1 MLAQFLSNIDS
12 NFTFLK
18 GKRLLLA
25 CSGGVDSVVLTHL
38 CVGANLDITLAHCN
52 FNLRGKESDDDALF
66 VKDLANQLEIDF
78 KTKSFDTKKYAQT
91 YKGSI
96 QMLARELRYRW
107 FDEIMDT
114 EGFDYVMT
122 AHHAD
127 DSVETFLINLSRG
140 TGIDGLSGI
149 PIKNRRVVRPL
160 LSFSRKAIL
169 DYANAEHIDW
179 REDSSNAESKYLR
192 NKIRQEIVPRL
203 KELHPTFLENFKGTQ
218 THLLQTSVIIQNHI
232 DKLKDSLFEKGEGH
246 FKINIDSLTKLEPI
260 DAYLYRLFNEYGFTE
275 WEDVNGLLNS
285 MSGKEVQS
293 NTHRLVKDREYLLLS
308 KKEDKNNEIFVVSE
322 GAGSIDFP
330 VQLKIEEVKTL
341 EETAKNVVFLDK
353 EKLNYP
359 LMLRNWEKGDYFYPF
374 GMKGKKKLSKFF
386 KDEKVDVLSKEKQW
400 LLCSDN
406 NIVWVIGRR
415 PDERYKVDDSTR
427 NILKITFSV

>member
-1 MLAQFLSNIDS
+1 MLAQFLSYIDS

-66 VKDLANQLEIDF
+66 VQDLANQLEIDF

-96 QMLARELRYRW
+96 QMIARELRYRW

-149 PIKNRRVVRPL
+149 PAMNEKIVRPL

-203 KELHPTFLENFKGTQ
+203 KELHPTFLENFKKTQ
-218 THLLQTSVIIQNHI
+218 VHLHQTSTIIQNHV

-246 FKINIDSLTKLEPI
+246 FKINIDSLTKLEPL
-260 DAYLYRLFNEYGFTE
+260 DAYLYQLFNEYGFTE

-293 NTHRLVKDREYLLLS
+293 NTHRLVKDREFLLLS

-341 EETAKNVVFLDK
+341 EKTAKNVVFLDK